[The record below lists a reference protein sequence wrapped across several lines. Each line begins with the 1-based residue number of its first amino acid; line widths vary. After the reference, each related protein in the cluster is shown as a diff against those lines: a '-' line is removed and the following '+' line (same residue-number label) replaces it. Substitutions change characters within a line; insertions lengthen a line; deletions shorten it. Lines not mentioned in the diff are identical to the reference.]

1 MDIGDS
7 KPKKQVPNM
16 ITHRSPNSL
25 FWGVSWCLERIS
37 IGMPV
42 SGDGDPGFQAKFL
55 NKAQKKYTLGML
67 GDHTSGLHFEI
78 VWMQHDIISL
88 KTSRLSQIQAFV
100 APAANRNEAAQ
111 KLVAVFKCMLQ

>member
-55 NKAQKKYTLGML
+55 NKAQKKIYFGNAWGPYKWPSFRDCVDAT
-67 GDHTSGLHFEI
+67 
-78 VWMQHDIISL
+78 
-88 KTSRLSQIQAFV
+88 
-100 APAANRNEAAQ
+100 
-111 KLVAVFKCMLQ
+111 